1 MTRCRDVT
9 GHTASTAS
17 ARIVDANAL
26 TDAQDTCDER
36 STLPDDAQALIAR
49 TDWSRTP
56 LGASGT
62 WPQSLRTAVDI
73 VIHSPMP
80 MLLLWGPQLT
90 QIYNNGFA
98 MLAGSKHPHAFGQP
112 AHLIW
117 PELQDF
123 TDPIYRAVLQGQ
135 VRTYSERR
143 FTLQRQGVE
152 SDFWLDLTY
161 SPIRD
166 ENTQVAGILVTAIET
181 NERRRIA
188 LELQR
193 RSEESLKAQ
202 RDTEERLQLALAATD
217 AVGTWDWDIGEDR
230 FIADAHFAQ
239 LHGIDPAHAS
249 QLPISDYLQGVH
261 PEDRALI
268 ARSIKHCITHGTE
281 YAEEY
286 RLLKADGELR
296 WVFAR
301 GRCYKDHHG
310 RPVRFLGAAL
320 DLTERKH
327 TEQALRQS
335 QTELQLIINAMPI
348 LISYVDHEERF
359 RLNNA
364 AYLDW
369 YGLTPQEL
377 YGRTIRE
384 VIGEEAYFLRAPY
397 IAEALAGR
405 PCSFSLYT
413 PHRDGSNRHALMNY
427 LPRHGADGSVNGF
440 YIFVIDESER
450 KKTEEALRN
459 LNETLEERVSART
472 EQLAQANQR
481 LQNEMFERERA
492 EDALRHAQKMEA
504 VGQLTGGIAH
514 DFNNMLTGII
524 GSLDLMQRYIADG
537 RADEIGRFTEAAV
550 SSANRAA
557 ALTHRLLAFSRRQ
570 SLDRKTLNV
579 NELIHSLEDLIRR
592 TKGDPIELTLRLAD
606 DVWPI
611 STDVSQLENAL
622 LNLVIN
628 ARDAMPDGGELLIE
642 TANVYLDGNDIT
654 TLEPVK
660 AGDYLMLAVSDNG
673 TGMTPSV
680 RAKAFDPFFTT
691 KPIGQGTGLGLSMI
705 YGFAQQSGGHVSL
718 DSLPNQGTCVRLYLP
733 RLNLL
738 EPERPVVETLSAA
751 PTATCGE
758 TVVVVEDDPAV
769 RMLVLDLL
777 KELGYLAH
785 EAADASAALPLLESE
800 LRVDLLVTDVGLPGM
815 NGRQLA
821 EIARQHRPGLK
832 VLFMTG
838 YAQKAAERQGFLEDG
853 MDMVAKPFS
862 IEVLANKIREMINQ
876 TPSLEA

>member
-1 MTRCRDVT
+1 MNATPT
-9 GHTASTAS
+9 GS
-17 ARIVDANAL
+17 
-26 TDAQDTCDER
+26 
-36 STLPDDAQALIAR
+36 DAQALIAR
-49 TDWSRTP
+49 LDWDNHP
-56 LGASGT
+56 LGAPGS

-80 MLLLWGPQLT
+80 MLLLWGPHLS
-90 QIYNNGFA
+90 QIYNDGFA
-98 MLAGSKHPHAFGQP
+98 LLSGSKHPHAFGQP
-112 AHLIW
+112 THQIW
-117 PELQDF
+117 PELRDF
-123 TDPIYRAVLQGQ
+123 TDPIYSAVLQGQ
-135 VRTYSERR
+135 VRTYSEQR
-143 FTLQRQGVE
+143 FTLQRDGKD

-166 ENTQVAGILVTAIET
+166 ENANVSGILVTAIET
-181 NERRRIA
+181 NERRRLA
-188 LELQR
+188 LELKQR
-193 RSEESLKAQ
+193 SDANLKAKQ
-202 RDTEERLQLALAATD
+202 EIEERLQLALAATD

-239 LHGIDPAHAS
+239 LHGIDPARS
-249 QLPISDYLQGVH
+249 GQLPISDYLQGVH

-268 ARSIKHCITHGTE
+268 ARGIKDCISQGSE

-286 RLLKADGELR
+286 RLLQPDGEVR

-310 RPVRFLGAAL
+310 RPIRFLGAAL
-320 DLTERKH
+320 DLTERKL

-348 LISYVDHEERF
+348 LISYADRDERF
-359 RLNNA
+359 RLNNS

-377 YGRTIRE
+377 YGKTIRE
-384 VIGEEAYFLRAPY
+384 VLGEAPY
-397 IAEALAGR
+397 LDRAEYIQAALAGR
-405 PCSFSLYT
+405 PCSFSAAA
-413 PHRDGSNRHALMNY
+413 PHRDGSVRHALMNY
-427 LPRHGADGSVNGF
+427 LPRFGPDGAVNGF
-440 YIFVIDESER
+440 YIFVIDETER
-450 KKTEEALRN
+450 KETEKALLN
-459 LNETLEERVSART
+459 LNETLEERVAART
-472 EQLAQANQR
+472 RQLAEANER
-481 LQNEMFERERA
+481 LQNEMIERERA

-524 GSLDLMQRYIADG
+524 GSLDLMQRYIANG

-570 SLDRKTLNV
+570 SLDRKPLNV
-579 NELIHSLEDLIRR
+579 NELVHSLEDLLMR
-592 TKGDPIELTLRLAD
+592 TTGDHIELKLQLAED
-606 DVWPI
+606 LWPV

-622 LNLVIN
+622 LNLAIN
-628 ARDAMPDGGELLIE
+628 ARDAMPDSGTLLIE
-642 TANVYLDGNDIT
+642 TANIYLDGNDID

-660 AGDYLMLAVSDNG
+660 AGDYVMIAVSDNG
-673 TGMTPSV
+673 SGMTASV
-680 RAKAFDPFFTT
+680 LAKAFDPFFTT

-718 DSLPNQGTCVRLYLP
+718 SSVPGQGTSVRLYLP
-733 RLNLL
+733 RLRLTP
-738 EPERPVVETLSAA
+738 EPDGLAPLDAEPPAA
-751 PTATCGE
+751 LAGE
-758 TVVVVEDDPAV
+758 AVMVVEDDPAV

-777 KELGYLAH
+777 HELGYQAH
-785 EAADASAALPLLESE
+785 EAADASAALPLLESD

-821 EIARQHRPGLK
+821 EIARQHRPQLK

-838 YAQKAAERQGFLEDG
+838 YAQKAAERQGFLEEG

-862 IEVLANKIREMINQ
+862 IELLANKIRTMINH
-876 TPSLEA
+876 SS

>member
-1 MTRCRDVT
+1 MNAIP
-9 GHTASTAS
+9 TAS
-17 ARIVDANAL
+17 
-26 TDAQDTCDER
+26 
-36 STLPDDAQALIAR
+36 DAQALIAR
-49 TDWSRTP
+49 IDWASSP
-56 LGASGT
+56 LGAAST

-90 QIYNNGFA
+90 QIYNDGFA
-98 MLAGSKHPHAFGQP
+98 LLTASKHPQAFGQP
-112 AHLIW
+112 THLIW
-117 PELQDF
+117 PELKDF
-123 TDPIYRAVLQGQ
+123 TDPIYSAVLQGQ
-135 VRTYSERR
+135 VRTYSEQR
-143 FTLQRQGVE
+143 FTLQRGDRE

-166 ENTQVAGILVTAIET
+166 ESAEVSGILVTAIET

-188 LELQR
+188 LELEQR
-193 RSEESLKAQ
+193 SAASLKAQ
-202 RDTEERLQLALAATD
+202 RETEERLQLALAATD
-217 AVGTWDWDIGEDR
+217 AVGTWDWDISEDR

-239 LHGIDPAHAS
+239 LHGIDPAMAS
-249 QLPISDYLQGVH
+249 QLPISEYLHGVH

-286 RLLKADGELR
+286 RLLQTDGQMR

-310 RPVRFLGAAL
+310 RPMRFLGAAL

-335 QTELQLIINAMPI
+335 QTELQLIINAMPV
-348 LISYVDHEERF
+348 LISYVDREERF

-377 YGRTIRE
+377 YGRTILE
-384 VIGEEAYFLRAPY
+384 VLGEEAYALRAPY
-397 IAEALAGR
+397 ITEALSGR
-405 PCSFSLYT
+405 PCCFSIST
-413 PHRDGSNRHALMNY
+413 PHRDGSLRQALMNY
-427 LPRHGADGSVNGF
+427 LPRHGADGAVNGF
-440 YIFVIDESER
+440 YIFVIDETER
-450 KKTEEALRN
+450 KMTEEALRN
-459 LNETLEERVSART
+459 LNETLEERVAART
-472 EQLAQANQR
+472 RQLAEANER

-524 GSLDLMQRYIADG
+524 GSLDLMQRYIAEG
-537 RADEIGRFTEAAV
+537 RASEIGRFTEAAV

-570 SLDRKTLNV
+570 SLNRTPLNP
-579 NELIHSLEDLIRR
+579 NDLIRSLEDLLRR
-592 TKGDPIELTLRLAD
+592 TKGDHIELKLQLAEHTWR
-606 DVWPI
+606 VN
-611 STDVSQLENAL
+611 TDVSQLENAL

-628 ARDAMPDGGELLIE
+628 ARDAMPGGGELQIE
-642 TANVYLDGNDIT
+642 TANVYLDGSDIT

-660 AGDYLMLAVSDNG
+660 AGDYVMIAVSDNG

-680 RAKAFDPFFTT
+680 LAKAFDPFFTT

-718 DSLPNQGTCVRLYLP
+718 FSLPGRGTSVRLYLP
-733 RLNLL
+733 RLHST
-738 EPERPVVETLSAA
+738 EPEKVLSPVVGEAPAA
-751 PTATCGE
+751 IAGE
-758 TVVVVEDDPAV
+758 TVMLVEDDAAV

-777 KELGYLAH
+777 KELGYRAH
-785 EAADASAALPLLESE
+785 EAEDAKDALPVLESD

-821 EIARQHRPGLK
+821 EIARRHRPGLK

-838 YAQKAAERQGFLEDG
+838 YAQIAAERQGFLEEG
-853 MDMVAKPFS
+853 MDMVTKPFS
-862 IEVLANKIREMINQ
+862 IDLLANKIRTMIGQ
-876 TPSLEA
+876 PD

>member
-1 MTRCRDVT
+1 MN
-9 GHTASTAS
+9 ASPNAS
-17 ARIVDANAL
+17 
-26 TDAQDTCDER
+26 
-36 STLPDDAQALIAR
+36 DAQALIAR
-49 TDWSRTP
+49 LDWTNTP
-56 LGASGT
+56 LGEAST

-90 QIYNNGFA
+90 QIYNDGFA
-98 MLAGSKHPHAFGQP
+98 LMAGSKHPHAFGQP
-112 AHLIW
+112 THQIW
-117 PELQDF
+117 PELRDF
-123 TDPIYRAVLQGQ
+123 TDPIYSAVLQGQ
-135 VRTYSERR
+135 VRTYSEQR
-143 FTLQRQGVE
+143 FTLQRDGKD

-166 ENTQVAGILVTAIET
+166 ENAEVAGILVTAIET

-188 LELQR
+188 LELEQR
-193 RSEESLKAQ
+193 SAASLKAQ
-202 RDTEERLQLALAATD
+202 QDTEERLQLALSATD
-217 AVGTWDWDIGEDR
+217 AVGTWDWDISEDR

-239 LHGIDPAHAS
+239 LHGIDPAMS
-249 QLPISDYLQGVH
+249 GQLPISAYLHGVH

-268 ARSIKHCITHGTE
+268 ARSIKHCITQGSE

-286 RLLKADGELR
+286 RLLQPDGQLR

-310 RPVRFLGAAL
+310 RPIRFLGAAL
-320 DLTERKH
+320 DLTDRKN

-348 LISYVDHEERF
+348 LISYVDREERF
-359 RLNNA
+359 RLNNS

-384 VIGEEAYFLRAPY
+384 VLGDEAYALRAEH
-397 IAEALAGR
+397 IAQALAGR
-405 PCSFSLYT
+405 SCSFSIDT
-413 PHRDGSNRHALMNY
+413 PHRDGSIRHALMNY
-427 LPRHGADGSVNGF
+427 LPRHGADGAVNGF
-440 YIFVIDESER
+440 YIFVIDETER
-450 KKTEEALRN
+450 KKTEEALLN
-459 LNETLEERVSART
+459 LNETLEERVAART
-472 EQLAQANQR
+472 QQLAETNQR
-481 LQNEMFERERA
+481 LQNEMYERERA

-524 GSLDLMQRYIADG
+524 GSLDLMQRYLADG
-537 RADEIGRFTEAAV
+537 RTEDIGRFAEAAV
-550 SSANRAA
+550 SSAKRAA

-570 SLDRKTLNV
+570 SLDRKPINA
-579 NELIHSLEDLIRR
+579 NDLIHSLEDLFSR
-592 TKGDPIELTLRLAD
+592 TKGDHIQLKLQLAED
-606 DVWPI
+606 AWPV

-628 ARDAMPDGGELLIE
+628 ARDAMPDGGELCIE
-642 TANVYLDGNDIT
+642 TANVYLDGSDVYI
-654 TLEPVK
+654 LEPVK
-660 AGDYLMLAVSDNG
+660 AGDYLMIAVSDNG
-673 TGMTPSV
+673 TGMTPKIL
-680 RAKAFDPFFTT
+680 AKAFDPFFTT

-718 DSLPNQGTCVRLYLP
+718 FSMPGQGTSVRLYLP
-733 RLNLL
+733 RLHTM
-738 EPERPVVETLSAA
+738 EPVDDLSPDIGEA
-751 PTATCGE
+751 PPAIAGE
-758 TVVVVEDDPAV
+758 TVVLVEDDPAV

-777 KELGYLAH
+777 KELGYHAH
-785 EAADASAALPLLESE
+785 EAEDAKTALPLLESD

-821 EIARQHRPGLK
+821 EIARQHRPQLK

-838 YAQKAAERQGFLEDG
+838 YAQMAAERQGFLEEG

-862 IEVLANKIREMINQ
+862 IDLLANKIRTMIGQ
-876 TPSLEA
+876 AE

>member
-1 MTRCRDVT
+1 M
-9 GHTASTAS
+9 
-17 ARIVDANAL
+17 NAVPN
-26 TDAQDTCDER
+26 TN
-36 STLPDDAQALIAR
+36 DAQALIAR
-49 TDWSRTP
+49 TDWSRSP
-56 LGASGT
+56 LGAAGT

-98 MLAGSKHPHAFGQP
+98 LLAGSKHPHAFGQP
-112 AHLIW
+112 AHQIW
-117 PELQDF
+117 PELRDF
-123 TDPIYRAVLQGQ
+123 TDPIYSAVLQGQ

-143 FTLQRQGVE
+143 FTLQRDGQD

-166 ENTQVAGILVTAIET
+166 ESAQVAGILVTAIET

-188 LELQR
+188 LELQQ
-193 RSEESLKAQ
+193 RSEDSLKAQ
-202 RDTEERLQLALAATD
+202 RESEERLQLALAATD

-239 LHGIDPAHAS
+239 LHGVDPALAG
-249 QLPISDYLQGVH
+249 QLPISEYLHGVH
-261 PEDRALI
+261 PEDRAMI

-286 RLLKADGELR
+286 RLLQANGELR

-310 RPVRFLGAAL
+310 RPIRFLGAAL

-413 PHRDGSNRHALMNY
+413 PHRDGSQRHALMNY
-427 LPRHGADGSVNGF
+427 LPRHGADGAVNGF
-440 YIFVIDESER
+440 YIFVIDETER

-524 GSLDLMQRYIADG
+524 GSLDLMQRYIANG
-537 RADEIGRFTEAAV
+537 RADEIGRFTDAAV

-570 SLDRKTLNV
+570 SLDRKTLDV

-592 TKGDPIELTLRLAD
+592 TKGDPIELKLRLAD
-606 DVWPI
+606 NVWSV

-680 RAKAFDPFFTT
+680 RSKAFDPFFTT

-718 DSLPNQGTCVRLYLP
+718 DSLPGQGTCVRLYLP
-733 RLNLL
+733 RLYAL
-738 EPERPVVETLSAA
+738 EAELPAIEAVAEA
-751 PTATCGE
+751 PAVATGE

-769 RMLVLDLL
+769 RMLVMDLL
-777 KELGYLAH
+777 KELGYRAH
-785 EAADASAALPLLESE
+785 EAEDAKGALPLLESD

-815 NGRQLA
+815 NGRQMA

-862 IEVLANKIREMINQ
+862 IEQLAGKIRTMISQN
-876 TPSLEA
+876 P

>member
-1 MTRCRDVT
+1 M
-9 GHTASTAS
+9 
-17 ARIVDANAL
+17 NA
-26 TDAQDTCDER
+26 TP
-36 STLPDDAQALIAR
+36 SPDDAQALIAR

-56 LGASGT
+56 LGAAGT

-143 FTLQRQGVE
+143 FTLQREGIE

-239 LHGIDPAHAS
+239 LHGIDPAQAG

-413 PHRDGSNRHALMNY
+413 PHRDGSSRHALMNY

-606 DVWPI
+606 NVWPI

-628 ARDAMPDGGELLIE
+628 ARDAMPEGGELLIE

-838 YAQKAAERQGFLEDG
+838 YAQKAAERQGFLENG

>member
-1 MTRCRDVT
+1 MNPSPT
-9 GHTASTAS
+9 G
-17 ARIVDANAL
+17 N
-26 TDAQDTCDER
+26 DAQT
-36 STLPDDAQALIAR
+36 LIAR
-49 TDWSRTP
+49 LDWSHSP
-56 LGASGT
+56 LGAAST

-90 QIYNNGFA
+90 QIYNDGFA
-98 MLAGSKHPHAFGQP
+98 VLSGSKHPDAFGQP
-112 AHLIW
+112 THQVW
-117 PELQDF
+117 PEFQDF
-123 TDPIYRAVLQGQ
+123 TAPIFSAVLQGQ
-135 VRTYSERR
+135 VRSYSERR
-143 FTLQRQGVE
+143 FTLQRDGHD

-166 ENTQVAGILVTAIET
+166 ESAKVAGILVTAIET

-188 LELQR
+188 LELRQR
-193 RSEESLKAQ
+193 SDASLKAQ
-202 RDTEERLQLALAATD
+202 HETEQRLQLALAATD

-239 LHGIDPAHAS
+239 LHGIDPARAS
-249 QLPISDYLQGVH
+249 QLPISDYLHGVH
-261 PEDRALI
+261 PEDRAMV

-286 RLLKADGELR
+286 RLLQPDGQLR

-310 RPVRFLGAAL
+310 RPMRFLGAAL

-348 LISYVDHEERF
+348 LISYVDREERF

-377 YGRTIRE
+377 FGRTIHD
-384 VIGEEAYFLRAPY
+384 VLGDEAYAPRAEY
-397 IAEALAGR
+397 IAQALAGK
-405 PCSFSLYT
+405 PCSFSIDT
-413 PHRDGSNRHALMNY
+413 RHRDGSTRHALMNY
-427 LPRHGADGSVNGF
+427 LPRHGADGAVNGF
-440 YIFVIDESER
+440 YIFVIDETER
-450 KKTEEALRN
+450 TQTEEALRN
-459 LNETLEERVSART
+459 LNDTLEERVIART
-472 EQLAQANQR
+472 QQLAEANQR

-537 RADEIGRFTEAAV
+537 RTAEIERFMEAAV

-557 ALTHRLLAFSRRQ
+557 SLTHRLLAFSRRQ
-570 SLDRKTLNV
+570 SLDRKPLNA
-579 NELIHSLEDLIRR
+579 NELVHSLEDLLSR
-592 TKGDPIELTLRLAD
+592 TKGDHIELKLQLAD
-606 DVWPI
+606 EVWPV

-628 ARDAMPDGGELLIE
+628 ARDAMPDGGELVIE
-642 TANVYLDGNDIT
+642 TANVYLDGSDIT
-654 TLEPVK
+654 TLESIK
-660 AGDYLMLAVSDNG
+660 AGDYLMIAVSDNG
-673 TGMTPSV
+673 TGMSPSV

-718 DSLPNQGTCVRLYLP
+718 DSVPGQGTSVRLYLP
-733 RLNLL
+733 RLYFGAPQNTLL
-738 EPERPVVETLSAA
+738 PLTSEAPAA
-751 PTATCGE
+751 IAGE
-758 TVVVVEDDPAV
+758 TVVLVEDDPAV
-769 RMLVLDLL
+769 RMLVLNLL
-777 KELGYLAH
+777 SELGYQAH
-785 EAADASAALPLLESE
+785 EAQDAKAALPLLESS

-821 EIARQHRPGLK
+821 EIARQHRPDLK

-838 YAQKAAERQGFLEDG
+838 YAEKAAERQGFLEEG

-862 IEVLANKIREMINQ
+862 IDLLANKIREMIGQ
-876 TPSLEA
+876 AQ

>member
-1 MTRCRDVT
+1 M
-9 GHTASTAS
+9 
-17 ARIVDANAL
+17 NAV
-26 TDAQDTCDER
+26 
-36 STLPDDAQALIAR
+36 PGNDDAQTLIAR
-49 TDWSRTP
+49 TDWSNTA
-56 LGASGT
+56 LGAASQ

-90 QIYNNGFA
+90 QIYNDGFA

-112 AHLIW
+112 AHQMW
-117 PELQDF
+117 PELRAF
-123 TDPIYRAVLQGQ
+123 TDPVYSAVLQGQ

-143 FTLQRQGVE
+143 FTLQRDGQE
-152 SDFWLDLTY
+152 SDVWLDLTY

-166 ENTQVAGILVTAIET
+166 ETALVAGILVTAIET

-188 LELQR
+188 LELQQ

-202 RDTEERLQLALAATD
+202 HESEERLQLALAATD
-217 AVGTWDWDIGEDR
+217 AVGTWDWNIAEDR

-239 LHGIDPAHAS
+239 LHGVDPALAS

-261 PEDRALI
+261 PEDRAMV
-268 ARSIKHCITHGTE
+268 ARGIKHCITHGTE

-286 RLLKADGELR
+286 RLLQPDGELR
-296 WVFAR
+296 WAFAR
-301 GRCYKDHHG
+301 GRCYKDDHG
-310 RPVRFLGAAL
+310 RPTRFLGAAL

-348 LISYVDHEERF
+348 LISYVDREERF

-405 PCSFSLYT
+405 SCSFSLYT
-413 PHRDGSNRHALMNY
+413 THRDGSNRHALMNY
-427 LPRHGADGSVNGF
+427 LPRHGADGAVNGF
-440 YIFVIDESER
+440 YIFVIDETER

-537 RADEIGRFTEAAV
+537 RANEIGRFTEAAV

-570 SLDRKTLNV
+570 SLDRKTLDV

-592 TKGDPIELTLRLAD
+592 TKGDPIELKLRLAD
-606 DVWPI
+606 SVWPV

-628 ARDAMPDGGELLIE
+628 ARDAMPNGGELLIE

-718 DSLPNQGTCVRLYLP
+718 DSLPDQGTCVRLYLP
-733 RLNLL
+733 RLYLQM
-738 EPERPVVETLSAA
+738 PEQAPVETITA
-751 PTATCGE
+751 PCTATSGE

-777 KELGYLAH
+777 KQLGYRAY
-785 EAADASAALPLLESE
+785 EAVDATAALALLDTIAQ
-800 LRVDLLVTDVGLPGM
+800 VDLLVTDVGLPGM

-821 EIARQHRPGLK
+821 EIARQQRPGLK

-838 YAQKAAERQGFLEDG
+838 YAQIAAERQGFLEEG
-853 MDMVAKPFS
+853 MDMVAKPFAL
-862 IEVLANKIREMINQ
+862 ERLASKIRTMINP
-876 TPSLEA
+876 TA

>member
-1 MTRCRDVT
+1 M
-9 GHTASTAS
+9 
-17 ARIVDANAL
+17 NAAP
-26 TDAQDTCDER
+26 T
-36 STLPDDAQALIAR
+36 PDDAQALIAR
-49 TDWSRTP
+49 IDWARTP
-56 LGASGT
+56 LGAAGT

-143 FTLQRQGVE
+143 FTLQREGKE

-166 ENTQVAGILVTAIET
+166 EDAQVAGILVTAIET

-239 LHGIDPAHAS
+239 LHGIDPALAS

-413 PHRDGSNRHALMNY
+413 PHRDGSSRHALMNY

-537 RADEIGRFTEAAV
+537 RAEEIGRFTEAAV

-592 TKGDPIELTLRLAD
+592 TKGDPIELMLRLAD

>member
-1 MTRCRDVT
+1 M
-9 GHTASTAS
+9 
-17 ARIVDANAL
+17 NA
-26 TDAQDTCDER
+26 AP
-36 STLPDDAQALIAR
+36 SPDDAQALIAR

-143 FTLQRQGVE
+143 FTLQRGGIE

>member
-1 MTRCRDVT
+1 M
-9 GHTASTAS
+9 
-17 ARIVDANAL
+17 NAAP
-26 TDAQDTCDER
+26 T
-36 STLPDDAQALIAR
+36 PDDAQALIAR
-49 TDWSRTP
+49 IDWSRTP
-56 LGASGT
+56 LGAAGT

-143 FTLQRQGVE
+143 FTLQREGKE

-166 ENTQVAGILVTAIET
+166 EDAQVAGILVTAIET

-239 LHGIDPAHAS
+239 LHGIDPALAS

-413 PHRDGSNRHALMNY
+413 PHHDGSSRHALMNY

-537 RADEIGRFTEAAV
+537 RAEEIGRFTEAAV

>member
-1 MTRCRDVT
+1 MNP
-9 GHTASTAS
+9 APS
-17 ARIVDANAL
+17 
-26 TDAQDTCDER
+26 
-36 STLPDDAQALIAR
+36 PDDAQALIAR
-49 TDWSRTP
+49 TDWTRTP
-56 LGASGT
+56 LGAAGT

-80 MLLLWGPQLT
+80 MLLLWGTQLT

-143 FTLQRQGVE
+143 FTLQREGRE

-166 ENTQVAGILVTAIET
+166 ENAQVAGILVTAIET

-217 AVGTWDWDIGEDR
+217 AVGTWDWNIGEVR

-239 LHGIDPAHAS
+239 LHGIDPALAS

-286 RLLKADGELR
+286 RLLRADGELR

-377 YGRTIRE
+377 YGRTIRD

-405 PCSFSLYT
+405 SCSFSLYT

-427 LPRHGADGSVNGF
+427 LPRHGADGAVNGF
-440 YIFVIDESER
+440 YIFVIDETER

-537 RADEIGRFTEAAV
+537 RSHEIGRFTEAAV

-592 TKGDPIELTLRLAD
+592 TKGDPIDLTLRLAE
-606 DVWPI
+606 DVWAI

-628 ARDAMPDGGELLIE
+628 ARDAMPNGGELLIE
-642 TANVYLDGNDIT
+642 TANVYLDGSDIT

-718 DSLPNQGTCVRLYLP
+718 DSLPDQGTCVRLYLP

-738 EPERPVVETLSAA
+738 EPEQPIVETLSTAPAA
-751 PTATCGE
+751 RSGE

-785 EAADASAALPLLESE
+785 EAADASAALPLLESD

-838 YAQKAAERQGFLEDG
+838 YAQKATERQGFLEDG

-862 IEVLANKIREMINQ
+862 LDVLANKIRTMIHQ

>member
-1 MTRCRDVT
+1 M
-9 GHTASTAS
+9 
-17 ARIVDANAL
+17 NAVPN
-26 TDAQDTCDER
+26 TN
-36 STLPDDAQALIAR
+36 DAQALIAR
-49 TDWSRTP
+49 TNWSRSP
-56 LGASGT
+56 LGAAGT

-98 MLAGSKHPHAFGQP
+98 LLAGSKHPHAFGQP
-112 AHLIW
+112 AHQIW
-117 PELQDF
+117 PELRDF
-123 TDPIYRAVLQGQ
+123 TDPIYSAVLQGQ

-143 FTLQRQGVE
+143 FTLQRDGKD

-166 ENTQVAGILVTAIET
+166 ESAQVAGILVTAIET

-188 LELQR
+188 LELQQ
-193 RSEESLKAQ
+193 RSEDSLKAQ
-202 RDTEERLQLALAATD
+202 RESEERLQLALAATD

-239 LHGIDPAHAS
+239 LHGIDPALAG
-249 QLPISDYLQGVH
+249 QLPISEYLQGVH
-261 PEDRALI
+261 PEDRAMI

-286 RLLKADGELR
+286 RLLQANGELR

-310 RPVRFLGAAL
+310 RPMRFLGAAL

-413 PHRDGSNRHALMNY
+413 PHRDGSQRHALMNY
-427 LPRHGADGSVNGF
+427 LPRHGADGAVNGF
-440 YIFVIDESER
+440 YIFVIDETER

-524 GSLDLMQRYIADG
+524 GSLDLMQRYIANG
-537 RADEIGRFTEAAV
+537 RADEIGRFTDAAV

-570 SLDRKTLNV
+570 SLDRKTLDV
-579 NELIHSLEDLIRR
+579 NELIRSLEDLIRR
-592 TKGDPIELTLRLAD
+592 TKGDPIELKLRLAD
-606 DVWPI
+606 NVWSV

-680 RAKAFDPFFTT
+680 RSKAFDPFFTT

-718 DSLPNQGTCVRLYLP
+718 DSLPGQGTCVRLYLP
-733 RLNLL
+733 RLHAP
-738 EPERPVVETLSAA
+738 EPEQPLAETVSET
-751 PTATCGE
+751 PTPATGE

-769 RMLVLDLL
+769 RMLVMDLL
-777 KELGYLAH
+777 KELGYRAH
-785 EAADASAALPLLESE
+785 EAEDARSALPLLESDM
-800 LRVDLLVTDVGLPGM
+800 RVDLLVTDVGLPGM

-862 IEVLANKIREMINQ
+862 IEQLAGKIRTMISQN
-876 TPSLEA
+876 P

>member
-1 MTRCRDVT
+1 M
-9 GHTASTAS
+9 
-17 ARIVDANAL
+17 NAV
-26 TDAQDTCDER
+26 
-36 STLPDDAQALIAR
+36 PGNDDAQALITR
-49 TDWSRTP
+49 TDWSNSA
-56 LGASGT
+56 LGDAGQ

-73 VIHSPMP
+73 VLHSPMP

-117 PELQDF
+117 PELRDF

-143 FTLQRQGVE
+143 FTLQRDGKD

-166 ENTQVAGILVTAIET
+166 ETAQVAGILVTAIET

-188 LELQR
+188 LELQQ
-193 RSEESLKAQ
+193 RSEDSLKAQ
-202 RDTEERLQLALAATD
+202 QQTEERLQLALAATD

-239 LHGIDPAHAS
+239 LHGVDPAQAS

-286 RLLKADGELR
+286 RLLQGDGDIR

-413 PHRDGSNRHALMNY
+413 PHRDGSIRHALMNY
-427 LPRHGADGSVNGF
+427 LPRHGADGAVNGF
-440 YIFVIDESER
+440 YIFVIDETER

-537 RADEIGRFTEAAV
+537 RANEIGRFTEAAV

-570 SLDRKTLNV
+570 SLDRKQLNV

-592 TKGDPIELTLRLAD
+592 TKGDQIELKLQLAD
-606 DVWPI
+606 DLWSV

-628 ARDAMPDGGELLIE
+628 ARDAMPEGGELLIE
-642 TANVYLDGNDIT
+642 TVNVYLDGSDIT

-680 RAKAFDPFFTT
+680 RSKAFDPFFTT

-718 DSLPNQGTCVRLYLP
+718 DSLPGQGTCVRLYLP
-733 RLNLL
+733 RLYAL
-738 EPERPVVETLSAA
+738 EPEHPPANPVEPPAHLPS
-751 PTATCGE
+751 GE

-777 KELGYLAH
+777 KELGYRAF
-785 EAADASAALPLLESE
+785 EAEDAKSALPLLESD

-821 EIARQHRPGLK
+821 EVARQHRPGLK

-853 MDMVAKPFS
+853 MDMVAKPFA
-862 IEVLANKIREMINQ
+862 IELLASKIRTMISQ
-876 TPSLEA
+876 TR

>member
-1 MTRCRDVT
+1 M
-9 GHTASTAS
+9 
-17 ARIVDANAL
+17 NAAP
-26 TDAQDTCDER
+26 T
-36 STLPDDAQALIAR
+36 PDDAQALIAR
-49 TDWSRTP
+49 IDWARTP
-56 LGASGT
+56 LGAAGT

-143 FTLQRQGVE
+143 FTLQREGKE

-166 ENTQVAGILVTAIET
+166 EDAQVAGILVTAIET

-239 LHGIDPAHAS
+239 LHGIDPALAS

-413 PHRDGSNRHALMNY
+413 PHRDGSSRHALMNY

-537 RADEIGRFTEAAV
+537 RAEEIGRFTEAAV

-570 SLDRKTLNV
+570 SLDRKTINV

-660 AGDYLMLAVSDNG
+660 AGEYLMLAVSDNG

>member
-1 MTRCRDVT
+1 MNASPT
-9 GHTASTAS
+9 GS
-17 ARIVDANAL
+17 
-26 TDAQDTCDER
+26 
-36 STLPDDAQALIAR
+36 DAQALIAR
-49 TDWSRTP
+49 LDWANSP
-56 LGASGT
+56 LGDAIT

-90 QIYNNGFA
+90 QIYNDGFA
-98 MLAGSKHPHAFGQP
+98 LLAGSKHPHAFGQP
-112 AHLIW
+112 THQVW
-117 PELQDF
+117 PELKDF
-123 TDPIYRAVLQGQ
+123 TDPIYSAVLHGQ
-135 VRTYSERR
+135 VRTYSEQR
-143 FTLQRQGVE
+143 FTLQRDGKD

-166 ENTQVAGILVTAIET
+166 ENAEVAGILVTAIET

-188 LELQR
+188 LELEQR
-193 RSEESLKAQ
+193 SAASLKAQ
-202 RDTEERLQLALAATD
+202 QETEERLQLALAATD
-217 AVGTWDWDIGEDR
+217 AVGTWDWDISEDR
-230 FIADAHFAQ
+230 FLADAHFAQ
-239 LHGIDPAHAS
+239 LHGIDPAMAG
-249 QLPISDYLQGVH
+249 QLPISEYLHGVH

-268 ARSIKHCITHGTE
+268 ARSIKHCITQGSE

-286 RLLKADGELR
+286 RLLQPDGQLR

-310 RPVRFLGAAL
+310 RPIRFLGAAL
-320 DLTERKH
+320 DLTERKN

-348 LISYVDHEERF
+348 LISYVDREERF
-359 RLNNA
+359 RLNNS

-377 YGRTIRE
+377 YGKTVRE
-384 VIGEEAYFLRAPY
+384 VLGDEAYALRAEY
-397 IAEALAGR
+397 IAQALSGK
-405 PCSFSLYT
+405 PCCFSIST
-413 PHRDGSNRHALMNY
+413 PHRDGSIRQALMNY
-427 LPRHGADGSVNGF
+427 LPRHGSDGAVNGF
-440 YIFVIDESER
+440 YIFVIDETER

-459 LNETLEERVSART
+459 LNETLEERVAART
-472 EQLAQANQR
+472 QQLAETNQR

-537 RADEIGRFTEAAV
+537 RTAEISRFTEAAV

-570 SLDRKTLNV
+570 SLDRKPLNA
-579 NELIHSLEDLIRR
+579 NDLIHSLEELFSR
-592 TKGDPIELTLRLAD
+592 TKGDHIELKLQLTE
-606 DVWPI
+606 DVWPV

-628 ARDAMPDGGELLIE
+628 ARDAMPDGGELRIE
-642 TANVYLDGNDIT
+642 TANVYLDGSDINI
-654 TLEPVK
+654 LEPVK
-660 AGDYLMLAVSDNG
+660 AGDYLMIAVSDNG
-673 TGMTPSV
+673 TGMTPKV
-680 RAKAFDPFFTT
+680 LAKAFDPFFTT

-718 DSLPNQGTCVRLYLP
+718 FSLPGQGTSVRLYLP
-733 RLNLL
+733 RLLNVEQVDVL
-738 EPERPVVETLSAA
+738 PPVIGEA
-751 PTATCGE
+751 PPAIAGE
-758 TVVVVEDDPAV
+758 TVVLVEDDPAV

-777 KELGYLAH
+777 KELGYRAH
-785 EAADASAALPLLESE
+785 EAEDAKTALPLLESD

-821 EIARQHRPGLK
+821 EIARQHRPQLK

-838 YAQKAAERQGFLEDG
+838 YAQMAAERQGFLEEG

-862 IEVLANKIREMINQ
+862 IDLLANKIRTMIGQ
-876 TPSLEA
+876 PE

>member
-1 MTRCRDVT
+1 M
-9 GHTASTAS
+9 
-17 ARIVDANAL
+17 NA
-26 TDAQDTCDER
+26 AP
-36 STLPDDAQALIAR
+36 SPDDAQALIAR

-56 LGASGT
+56 LGAAGT

-143 FTLQRQGVE
+143 FTLQREGKE

-239 LHGIDPAHAS
+239 LHGIDPALAS
-249 QLPISDYLQGVH
+249 LLPISDYLQGVH

-427 LPRHGADGSVNGF
+427 LPRHGADGAVNGF

-738 EPERPVVETLSAA
+738 EPERPVVETLGAA

>member
-1 MTRCRDVT
+1 M
-9 GHTASTAS
+9 
-17 ARIVDANAL
+17 NAVPN
-26 TDAQDTCDER
+26 TN
-36 STLPDDAQALIAR
+36 DAQALIAR
-49 TDWSRTP
+49 TDWSRSP
-56 LGASGT
+56 LGSAGT

-98 MLAGSKHPHAFGQP
+98 VLAGNKHPHAFGQP
-112 AHLIW
+112 AHQIW
-117 PELQDF
+117 PELRDF
-123 TDPIYRAVLQGQ
+123 TDPIYSAVLQGQ

-143 FTLQRQGVE
+143 FTLQRDGKE

-166 ENTQVAGILVTAIET
+166 ESARVAGILVTAIET

-188 LELQR
+188 LELKQ

-202 RDTEERLQLALAATD
+202 KQTEERLQLALAATD
-217 AVGTWDWDIGEDR
+217 AVGTWDWDIGQDR

-239 LHGIDPAHAS
+239 LHGVDPALAS
-249 QLPISDYLQGVH
+249 QLPISEYLHGVH

-286 RLLKADGELR
+286 RLLQANGDVR

-310 RPVRFLGAAL
+310 RPMRFLGAAL

-348 LISYVDHEERF
+348 LISYVDREERF

-384 VIGEEAYFLRAPY
+384 VIGEESYFLRAPY

-413 PHRDGSNRHALMNY
+413 PHRDGTQRHALMNY
-427 LPRHGADGSVNGF
+427 LPRHGPDGAVNGF
-440 YIFVIDESER
+440 YIFVIDETER

-524 GSLDLMQRYIADG
+524 GSLDLMQRYIASG
-537 RADEIGRFTEAAV
+537 RADEIGRFTDAAV

-606 DVWPI
+606 NVWPV

-680 RAKAFDPFFTT
+680 RSKAFDPFFTT

-718 DSLPNQGTCVRLYLP
+718 DSLPGQGTCVRLYLP
-733 RLNLL
+733 RLHSLVA
-738 EPERPVVETLSAA
+738 EPVVTEETTQTPAV
-751 PTATCGE
+751 ATGE

-769 RMLVLDLL
+769 RMLVMDLL
-777 KELGYLAH
+777 KELGYRAH
-785 EAADASAALPLLESE
+785 EAEDAKGALPLLESD

-862 IEVLANKIREMINQ
+862 IDLLAGKIRTMISQN
-876 TPSLEA
+876 P

>member
-1 MTRCRDVT
+1 MNATP
-9 GHTASTAS
+9 TAS
-17 ARIVDANAL
+17 
-26 TDAQDTCDER
+26 
-36 STLPDDAQALIAR
+36 DAQALIAR
-49 TDWSRTP
+49 TDWASSP
-56 LGASGT
+56 LGAAST

-90 QIYNNGFA
+90 QIYNDGFA
-98 MLAGSKHPHAFGQP
+98 LLAGSKHPHAFGQP

-135 VRTYSERR
+135 VRTYSEQR
-143 FTLQRQGVE
+143 FTLQRGGRE

-166 ENTQVAGILVTAIET
+166 EGAEVAGILVTAIET

-188 LELQR
+188 LELEQR
-193 RSEESLKAQ
+193 SAASLKAQ
-202 RDTEERLQLALAATD
+202 RETEERLQLALAATD
-217 AVGTWDWDIGEDR
+217 AVGTWDWDISEDR

-239 LHGIDPAHAS
+239 LHGIDPTMAS
-249 QLPISDYLQGVH
+249 QLPITEYLHGVH

-286 RLLKADGELR
+286 RLLQTDGQMR

-310 RPVRFLGAAL
+310 RPMRFLGAAL

-348 LISYVDHEERF
+348 LISYVDREERF

-377 YGRTIRE
+377 YGRTILE
-384 VIGEEAYFLRAPY
+384 VLGEEAYALRAPH
-397 IAEALAGR
+397 ITEALSGR
-405 PCSFSLYT
+405 PCCFSIST
-413 PHRDGSNRHALMNY
+413 PHRDGSIRQALMNY
-427 LPRHGADGSVNGF
+427 LPRHGADGAVNGF
-440 YIFVIDESER
+440 YIFVIDETER
-450 KKTEEALRN
+450 KKTEEALLN
-459 LNETLEERVSART
+459 LNETLEERVGART
-472 EQLAQANQR
+472 RQLAETNER

-492 EDALRHAQKMEA
+492 EEALRHAQKMEA

-537 RADEIGRFTEAAV
+537 RASEIGRFTEAAV

-570 SLDRKTLNV
+570 SLNRKPLNP
-579 NELIHSLEDLIRR
+579 NELIHSLADLFSR
-592 TKGDPIELTLRLAD
+592 TKGDHIELNLQLAED
-606 DVWPI
+606 LWRV

-628 ARDAMPDGGELLIE
+628 ARDAMPDGGELRIE

-660 AGDYLMLAVSDNG
+660 AGDYVMIAVSDNG
-673 TGMTPSV
+673 TGMTSSV
-680 RAKAFDPFFTT
+680 LAKAFEPFFTT

-705 YGFAQQSGGHVSL
+705 YGFAQQTGGHVSL
-718 DSLPNQGTCVRLYLP
+718 FSLPGRGTSVRLYLP
-733 RLNLL
+733 RLHSN
-738 EPERPVVETLSAA
+738 EPEQVLSPVVGEAPAA
-751 PTATCGE
+751 IAGE
-758 TVVVVEDDPAV
+758 TVMLVEDDAAV

-777 KELGYLAH
+777 KELGYRAH
-785 EAADASAALPLLESE
+785 EAEDAKGALPVLESD

-821 EIARQHRPGLK
+821 EIARQHRPELK

-838 YAQKAAERQGFLEDG
+838 YAEIAAERQGFLEEG

-862 IEVLANKIREMINQ
+862 IDLLANKIRTMISQ
-876 TPSLEA
+876 PD

>member
-1 MTRCRDVT
+1 M
-9 GHTASTAS
+9 
-17 ARIVDANAL
+17 NAVPN
-26 TDAQDTCDER
+26 TN
-36 STLPDDAQALIAR
+36 DAQALIAR
-49 TDWSRTP
+49 TDWSRSP
-56 LGASGT
+56 LGAAGT

-98 MLAGSKHPHAFGQP
+98 LLAGSKHPHAFGQP
-112 AHLIW
+112 AHQIW
-117 PELQDF
+117 PELRDF
-123 TDPIYRAVLQGQ
+123 TDPIYSAVLQGQ

-143 FTLQRQGVE
+143 FTLQRDGQD

-166 ENTQVAGILVTAIET
+166 ESAQVAGILVTAIET

-188 LELQR
+188 LELQQ
-193 RSEESLKAQ
+193 RSEDSLKAQ
-202 RDTEERLQLALAATD
+202 RESEERLQLALAATD

-239 LHGIDPAHAS
+239 LHGVDPALAG
-249 QLPISDYLQGVH
+249 QLPISEYLHGVH
-261 PEDRALI
+261 PEDRAMI

-286 RLLKADGELR
+286 RLLQANGELR

-310 RPVRFLGAAL
+310 RPIRFLGAAL

-413 PHRDGSNRHALMNY
+413 PHRDGSQRHALMNY
-427 LPRHGADGSVNGF
+427 LPRHGADGAVNGF
-440 YIFVIDESER
+440 YIFVIDETER

-524 GSLDLMQRYIADG
+524 GSLDLMQRYIANG
-537 RADEIGRFTEAAV
+537 RADEIGRFTDAAV

-570 SLDRKTLNV
+570 SLDRKTINV

-592 TKGDPIELTLRLAD
+592 TKGDPIELKLRLAD
-606 DVWPI
+606 NVWSV

-654 TLEPVK
+654 TLEPIK

-680 RAKAFDPFFTT
+680 RSKAFDPFFTT

-718 DSLPNQGTCVRLYLP
+718 DSLPGQGTCVRLYLP
-733 RLNLL
+733 RLYAL
-738 EPERPVVETLSAA
+738 EAELPAIEAVAEA
-751 PTATCGE
+751 PAVATGE

-769 RMLVLDLL
+769 RMLVMDLL
-777 KELGYLAH
+777 KELGYRAH
-785 EAADASAALPLLESE
+785 EAEDAKGALPLLESD

-815 NGRQLA
+815 NGRQMA

-862 IEVLANKIREMINQ
+862 IEQLAGKIRTMISQN
-876 TPSLEA
+876 P

>member
-1 MTRCRDVT
+1 MNAIP
-9 GHTASTAS
+9 TAS
-17 ARIVDANAL
+17 
-26 TDAQDTCDER
+26 
-36 STLPDDAQALIAR
+36 DAQALIAR
-49 TDWSRTP
+49 IDWASSP
-56 LGASGT
+56 LGAAST

-90 QIYNNGFA
+90 QIYNDGFA
-98 MLAGSKHPHAFGQP
+98 LLAGSKHPQAFGQP
-112 AHLIW
+112 THLIW
-117 PELQDF
+117 PELKDF
-123 TDPIYRAVLQGQ
+123 TDPIYSAVLQGQ
-135 VRTYSERR
+135 VRTYSEQR
-143 FTLQRQGVE
+143 FTLQREGRE

-166 ENTQVAGILVTAIET
+166 EGAEVAGILVTAIET

-188 LELQR
+188 LELEQR
-193 RSEESLKAQ
+193 SAASLKAQ
-202 RDTEERLQLALAATD
+202 RETEERLQLALAATD
-217 AVGTWDWDIGEDR
+217 AVGTWDWDISEDR

-239 LHGIDPAHAS
+239 LHGVDPTMAN
-249 QLPISDYLQGVH
+249 QLPISEYLHGVH
-261 PEDRALI
+261 PQDRALI
-268 ARSIKHCITHGTE
+268 TRSIKHCITHGSE

-286 RLLKADGELR
+286 RLLQTDGQMR

-310 RPVRFLGAAL
+310 RPIRFLGAAL

-348 LISYVDHEERF
+348 LISYVDREERF

-377 YGRTIRE
+377 YGRTILE
-384 VIGEEAYFLRAPY
+384 VLGEEAYALRAPY
-397 IAEALAGR
+397 ITEALSGR
-405 PCSFSLYT
+405 PCCFSISTL
-413 PHRDGSNRHALMNY
+413 HRDGSLRQALMNY
-427 LPRHGADGSVNGF
+427 LPRHGADGAVNGF
-440 YIFVIDESER
+440 YIFVIDETER
-450 KKTEEALRN
+450 KNTEEALRN
-459 LNETLEERVSART
+459 LNETLEERVAART
-472 EQLAQANQR
+472 RQLAEANER

-524 GSLDLMQRYIADG
+524 GSLDLMQRYIAEG
-537 RADEIGRFTEAAV
+537 RANEIGRFTDAAV

-570 SLDRKTLNV
+570 SLNRTPLNP
-579 NELIHSLEDLIRR
+579 NDLIRSLEDLLSR
-592 TKGDPIELTLRLAD
+592 TKGDHIELSLQLAENIWR
-606 DVWPI
+606 VN
-611 STDVSQLENAL
+611 TDVSQLENAL

-628 ARDAMPDGGELLIE
+628 ARDAMPGGGELQIE
-642 TANVYLDGNDIT
+642 TANVYLDGSDIT

-660 AGDYLMLAVSDNG
+660 AGDYVMIAVSDNG

-680 RAKAFDPFFTT
+680 LAKAFDPFFTT

-718 DSLPNQGTCVRLYLP
+718 FSLPGRGTSVRLYLP
-733 RLNLL
+733 RLHST
-738 EPERPVVETLSAA
+738 EPEKVLSPVVGEAPAA
-751 PTATCGE
+751 IAGE
-758 TVVVVEDDPAV
+758 TVMLVEDDAAV

-777 KELGYLAH
+777 RELGYRAH
-785 EAADASAALPLLESE
+785 EAEDAKDALPVLESD

-821 EIARQHRPGLK
+821 EIARQHRPELK

-838 YAQKAAERQGFLEDG
+838 YAEIAAERQGFLEEG
-853 MDMVAKPFS
+853 MDMVTKPFS
-862 IEVLANKIREMINQ
+862 IDLLANKIRTMIGQ
-876 TPSLEA
+876 PD